1 MQVVVLTAST
11 LAEAKQV
18 DAICREHGVAF
29 IRAET
34 RGVFASV
41 FTDFGPS
48 FTVLDVDGTTWHL
61 AWHRMPAVPLSRR
74 RD

>member
-1 MQVVVLTAST
+1 MLLHVQVVVLTAST

-18 DAICREHGVAF
+18 DAVCRDHGVAF

-41 FTDFGPS
+41 FADFGPA
-48 FTVLDVDGTTWHL
+48 FTVLDVDGAAWYL
-61 AWHRMPAVPLSRR
+61 A
-74 RD
+74 